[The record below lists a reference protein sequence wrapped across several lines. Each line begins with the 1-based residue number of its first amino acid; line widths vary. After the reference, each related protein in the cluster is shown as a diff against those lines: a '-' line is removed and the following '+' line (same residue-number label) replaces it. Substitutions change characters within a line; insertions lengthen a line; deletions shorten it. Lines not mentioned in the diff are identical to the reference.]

1 MRFWLE
7 AKETARYI
15 MLVIREEQMKVFQ
28 ASMLKKFEDK
38 MVIHLRSNFSKEIEN
53 TIAHNL
59 RVIVRAGIENAAKYD
74 VTTEDDIRCYLEY
87 MAIYGPDFDTNPK
100 TSWAGDIL
108 RLKSIDGAEKMDRIS
123 EYDLFQMQG
132 Q

>member
-1 MRFWLE
+1 
-7 AKETARYI
+7 

-28 ASMLKKFEDK
+28 ADMLQKFEDR
-38 MVIHLRSNFSKEIEN
+38 MVVHLKTNFHREIEN

-59 RVIVRAGIENAAKYD
+59 RVIVRAGIEKAAEYD
-74 VTTEDDIRCYLEY
+74 ITTENDIRCYLEY
-87 MAIYGPDFDTNPK
+87 MAIYGADFDTAPK

-108 RLKSIDGAEKMDRIS
+108 RLEDIDGTEKMDKMA